1 MTGDGTSEGIDVLPI
16 FRSAE
21 AHTPGAA
28 RTCRRKEEVGSA
40 KGEESKKGKAAVLK
54 LILLRRR
61 GRGDGSRKKKAM
73 DREESKKGKAAVRK
87 ERLRRRE
94 TGGAAVK

>member
-61 GRGDGSRKKKAM
+61 GRGDGSRKKAM